1 MEIYHGGTEIID
13 SPKIDVGRP
22 KLDFGP
28 GFYLTTLYDQAKE
41 WAMKIGDERNVRPI
55 INKYEF
61 DRDKSLENFR
71 YLIFPEYDESWL
83 QFVCDCRLGKTGY
96 INHDIIEGGVADDR
110 VKDTVRLFMTGYI
123 SKESALNRLK
133 YFRPNNQ
140 ICILNQ
146 DVIVKHLKFVSYEVV
161 GT

>member
-1 MEIYHGGTEIID
+1 MEVYHGGTEIID
-13 SPKIDVGRP
+13 FPKIDVGRP

-28 GFYLTTLYDQAKE
+28 GFYLTSLYVQAKE

-61 DRDKSLENFR
+61 NKDKSLNKFR
-71 YLIFPEYDESWL
+71 YLIFAEYDESWL
-83 QFVCDCRLGKTGY
+83 QFVCDCRLGKTDY
-96 INHDIIEGGVADDR
+96 SYYDIIEGGVADDR
-110 VKDTVRLFMTGYI
+110 VKDTVRLFMTGFL
-123 SKESALNRLK
+123 SLESALNRLK

-146 DVIVKHLKFVSYEVV
+146 DVIARYLKFVSYEVV
-161 GT
+161 R